1 MDNNIKNK
9 IVKTLNI
16 KTIDIFLEIG
26 AGNGSLTKEF
36 ISLPKFTYLLE
47 IDKEFSTE
55 LEKNFYHIKKIK
67 ILTEN
72 ILKLNFK
79 DIFKKEKIRILGNIP
94 YNISSKIL
102 FILSKKTNNIKD
114 IHIMVQKEFAAKIIF
129 IKKNSCNG
137 YLSFLVNY
145 TFSHTKLFEIPKT
158 SFFPIPKI
166 TSVFLRLKPQ
176 KNTIILNKKFIQKN
190 IKILFKNKRKRI
202 KNTIPQLHLL
212 NKYIATELRPEE
224 IKITEYIRIFNLL
237 HIIQFD

>member
-137 YLSFLVNY
+137 YL
-145 TFSHTKLFEIPKT
+145 
-158 SFFPIPKI
+158 
-166 TSVFLRLKPQ
+166 
-176 KNTIILNKKFIQKN
+176 
-190 IKILFKNKRKRI
+190 
-202 KNTIPQLHLL
+202 
-212 NKYIATELRPEE
+212 
-224 IKITEYIRIFNLL
+224 
-237 HIIQFD
+237 

>member
-1 MDNNIKNK
+1 M
-9 IVKTLNI
+9 
-16 KTIDIFLEIG
+16 
-26 AGNGSLTKEF
+26 
-36 ISLPKFTYLLE
+36 
-47 IDKEFSTE
+47 
-55 LEKNFYHIKKIK
+55 
-67 ILTEN
+67 
-72 ILKLNFK
+72 
-79 DIFKKEKIRILGNIP
+79 
-94 YNISSKIL
+94 
-102 FILSKKTNNIKD
+102 
-114 IHIMVQKEFAAKIIF
+114 
-129 IKKNSCNG
+129 
-137 YLSFLVNY
+137 
-145 TFSHTKLFEIPKT
+145 PKT